1 MSVVIYQ
8 ALSDHDIADCFK
20 IRREVFIEGQGV
32 PEEEE
37 RDSFDKIS
45 DHYILRT
52 NGIASGTARIRYIA
66 NKAKIERVAILS
78 EYQSR
83 GLGKTLMEHLIKT
96 IRDFDKVKIIAL
108 GSQMHA
114 IPFYENLGFSVCGN
128 EYIDASIRHK
138 DMQLNLS

>member
-1 MSVVIYQ
+1 MNVVIYQ
-8 ALSDHDIADCFK
+8 ALSDHDISDCFK

-66 NKAKIERVAILS
+66 NKAKI
-78 EYQSR
+78 
-83 GLGKTLMEHLIKT
+83 
-96 IRDFDKVKIIAL
+96 IAL

-128 EYIDASIRHK
+128 EYIDAGIRHK